1 MLFVVAT
8 PIGNLEDITLRA
20 LRILKEVDLIAA
32 EDTRQTKKLLN
43 RHNIN
48 TPLVSFHQ
56 HSSSAKTHQLVEKLK
71 TGTQVALVTDAGTP
85 GISDPGGVLV
95 KAARAADIKVIPVPG
110 PSAITAVLSAA
121 GVPTDS
127 FLFMGFLPKKKGRTT
142 LWREMKSLDVPVV
155 IYESPNRI
163 VKTLQEIIE
172 HLGNREVVIGRELTK
187 IHEEILKDSAQNLLQ
202 HFTAHSP
209 RGEFVI
215 VIT

>member
-32 EDTRQTKKLLN
+32 EDTRHTKKLLN
-43 RHNIN
+43 KYSIS

-56 HSSSAKTHQLVEKLK
+56 HSSDAKAHQIVEKLK
-71 TGTQVALVTDAGTP
+71 TGAQVALVTDAGTP

-95 KAARAADIKVIPVPG
+95 KAAQAADIKIIPVPG

-121 GVPTDS
+121 GIPADS

-142 LWREMKSLDVPVV
+142 LWREMKGLDVPIVL
-155 IYESPNRI
+155 YESPNRV
-163 VKTLQEIIE
+163 VKTLQEIVE
-172 HLGNREVVIGRELTK
+172 HLGDREVIIGRELTK
-187 IHEEILKDSAQNLLQ
+187 IHEEILKDTAPNLLK
-202 HFTAHSP
+202 HFTARSP
-209 RGEFVI
+209 KGEFVI

>member
-43 RHNIN
+43 KYSIS

-56 HSSSAKTHQLVEKLK
+56 HSSGAKTHRLVEKLK

-85 GISDPGGVLV
+85 GIADPGGVLV
-95 KAARAADIKVIPVPG
+95 RAAQAADIKIIPIPG
-110 PSAITAVLSAA
+110 PSAVTAILSAA
-121 GVPTDS
+121 GVPADS

-142 LWREMKSLDVPVV
+142 LWREMKDLDVPIV
-155 IYESPNRI
+155 IYESPNR
-163 VKTLQEIIE
+163 VRKTLQEIVE
-172 HLGNREVVIGRELTK
+172 HLGNKEIVIGRELTK
-187 IHEEILKDSAQNLLQ
+187 VHEEILKDTAQNLFK
-202 HFTAHSP
+202 HFTMHSP
-209 RGEFVI
+209 KGEFVI